1 MVDVTTVKGICQIG
15 VGIDTARYGHHVS
28 FLKEDRQQAI
38 APLEIQESAQ
48 GYAKLRQ
55 TLAGLQEKHQDV
67 HFHVRIDAA
76 GQYATNLEHFL
87 WRLPFPMT
95 ISVGEPKRNKDY
107 HKALFPKRKSDATES
122 LAMAR
127 YALVERPSAA
137 PQLPEEFATLREITS
152 RLQSQVRQTTRAVNQ
167 LHNLMSRVFPELAP
181 LTSQFS
187 SGWVLRLLRKYPT
200 AEKIANA
207 QLRSFEQIP
216 HLKSKTA
223 QAVQTAA
230 RQTVGT
236 SSGPTIECLVR
247 QQVDQVSYSQK
258 AEKQLLKLLETAY
271 EALPASNHVQVETI
285 TGIGRA
291 TAAVLVAKIVSIERF
306 ETPGRLVGYFGI
318 FPEENTSGVNW
329 DGKPHPSRTKRMSK
343 KGNDLV
349 RAYLW
354 NACKSAL
361 QHNPA
366 VRALYLR
373 LRARGTRGD
382 VALGHCMRKL
392 LHLVFAIWKS
402 GKPFD
407 KEHYL
412 WETPQPASLTE
423 ASPSPEDA
431 NERAAGHKRE
441 VVPDQ
446 KVVTAATAKIER
458 RSSPIKDQPL
468 RRDVDFAH
476 IRSQISIER
485 VLQHQG
491 HWDRLGGS
499 GVQRRGPCPVH
510 ACDGDTKSRSF
521 LVNLKKN
528 VFRCLNPHCAIQG
541 NTLDLWSA
549 IHQQSPYDAAL
560 DLVATFHLEPLPNRE
575 EATRGP
581 LRKPR

>member
-1 MVDVTTVKGICQIG
+1 MVDVTTVRGVCQIG

-28 FLKEDRQQAI
+28 FLNEDRQHATV
-38 APLEIQESAQ
+38 PLEFQESAQ

-55 TLAGLQEKHQDV
+55 TLVGLRERHKDV

-76 GQYATNLEHFL
+76 GQYATNLERFL
-87 WRLPFPMT
+87 QRLPFPMT

-127 YALVERPSAA
+127 YAIIERPPAA
-137 PQLPEEFATLREITS
+137 PQLPEKFSTLREVTS
-152 RLQSQVRQTTRAVNQ
+152 RLQSQVKQTTRAVNQ

-187 SGWVLRLLRKYPT
+187 SGWVLRLLHKYPT

-207 QLRSFEQIP
+207 QLRSLEKIP
-216 HLKSKTA
+216 HLKPRITQSVRA
-223 QAVQTAA
+223 AA

-236 SSGPTIECLVR
+236 SSGPIIESLVR
-247 QQVDQVSYSQK
+247 QQVDQVLSSQK
-258 AEKQLLKLLETAY
+258 AEKQLLGLMTTAY
-271 EALPASNHVQVETI
+271 EALPLSNHVQIETI
-285 TGIGRA
+285 TGIGKT

-329 DGKPHPSRTKRMSK
+329 NGKPHPSRTKSMSK

-349 RAYLW
+349 RSYLW
-354 NACKSAL
+354 NASKSAL

-366 VRALYLR
+366 VRALYRR

-382 VALGHCMRKL
+382 VAIGHCMQKM

-407 KEHYL
+407 KEHYQ
-412 WETPQPASLTE
+412 WEALEDAPLPE
-423 ASPSPEDA
+423 ASSSPNDA
-431 NERAAGHKRE
+431 DENAAGHKRE

-446 KVVTAATAKIER
+446 KVVTAATTRIDR
-458 RSSPIKDQPL
+458 RPLSIKQQPMEQL
-468 RRDVDFAH
+468 
-476 IRSQISIER
+476 
-485 VLQHQG
+485 
-491 HWDRLGGS
+491 
-499 GVQRRGPCPVH
+499 C
-510 ACDGDTKSRSF
+510 
-521 LVNLKKN
+521 
-528 VFRCLNPHCAIQG
+528 
-541 NTLDLWSA
+541 
-549 IHQQSPYDAAL
+549 DAAV
-560 DLVATFHLEPLPNRE
+560 DQVATVQLPPSPKRDAAIND
-575 EATRGP
+575 P
-581 LRKPR
+581 IHKPR

>member
-1 MVDVTTVKGICQIG
+1 MVDVTTVKSICQMG

-28 FLKEDRQQAI
+28 FLKEDRQQAS
-38 APLEIQESAQ
+38 APIEIQESAQ

-55 TLAGLQEKHQDV
+55 TLTGLQEKQKDV

-76 GQYATNLEHFL
+76 GQYAMNLEHFL
-87 WRLPFPMT
+87 RRLPLPMT

-127 YALVERPSAA
+127 YAIIERPSAA
-137 PQLPEEFATLREITS
+137 PQVPEKFATLREITS
-152 RLQSQVRQTTRAVNQ
+152 RLQGQVKQTTRAVNQ

-187 SGWVLRLLRKYPT
+187 SGWVLRLLQKYPT

-207 QLRSFEQIP
+207 RLRSLEKIP
-216 HLKSKTA
+216 HLKGKTA

-230 RQTVGT
+230 RQTVGS
-236 SSGPTIECLVR
+236 SSGPNIECLVR

-258 AEKQLLKLLETAY
+258 AEKQLLKLMVSAY
-271 EALPASNHVQVETI
+271 EALPMSNHVQIETI
-285 TGIGRA
+285 TGIGKA
-291 TAAVLVAKIVSIERF
+291 TAAVLVAKIVSIDRF

-329 DGKPHPSRTKRMSK
+329 EGKPHPSRTKGMSK

-349 RAYLW
+349 RSYLW
-354 NACKSAL
+354 NASKSAL

-366 VRALYLR
+366 VRALYR
-373 LRARGTRGD
+373 KLRARGTRGD
-382 VALGHCMRKL
+382 VAIGHCMQKL

-407 KEHYL
+407 KEHYP
-412 WETPQPASLTE
+412 WEALESVPLTE
-423 ASPSPEDA
+423 ASQSPEDT
-431 NERAAGHKRE
+431 NKKAAGHKRE

-446 KVVTAATAKIER
+446 KVVTAATGKIER
-458 RSSPIKDQPL
+458 RSSAIKGQPM

-491 HWDRLGGS
+491 LLDRLVGS
-499 GVQRRGPCPVH
+499 GAQRRGPCPVH

-521 LVNLKKN
+521 MVNLQKN
-528 VFRCLNPHCAIQG
+528 VFRCLNPHCAIRG

-549 IHQQSPYDAAL
+549 IHQKSPYEAAL
-560 DLVATFHLEPLPNRE
+560 DLVATFYLQSRPNRD
-575 EATRGP
+575 EATRDP
-581 LRKPR
+581 VRKPR